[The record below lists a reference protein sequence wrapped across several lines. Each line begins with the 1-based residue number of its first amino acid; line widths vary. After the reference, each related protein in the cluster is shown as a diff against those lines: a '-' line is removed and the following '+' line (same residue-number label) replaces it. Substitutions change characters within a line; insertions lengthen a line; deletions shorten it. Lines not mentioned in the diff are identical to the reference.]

1 MTSITPIE
9 NKDAEQAV
17 IKIVA
22 SKLRAARIAEI
33 KAWTAYTDTTQERTP
48 ERVEELR
55 NIWIFAN
62 GRLMMANN
70 IANSVCAQIGAGWR
84 ELDEAFNNAMAH
96 QEE

>member
-1 MTSITPIE
+1 MNGITPIE

-33 KAWTAYTDTTQERTP
+33 KAWTAYTTTKDRTP
-48 ERVEELR
+48 EKIEDLR
-55 NIWIFAN
+55 IAWIDAN
-62 GRLMMANN
+62 GQMMMAN
-70 IANSVCAQIGAGWR
+70 AVACAVCKQIGAGWR